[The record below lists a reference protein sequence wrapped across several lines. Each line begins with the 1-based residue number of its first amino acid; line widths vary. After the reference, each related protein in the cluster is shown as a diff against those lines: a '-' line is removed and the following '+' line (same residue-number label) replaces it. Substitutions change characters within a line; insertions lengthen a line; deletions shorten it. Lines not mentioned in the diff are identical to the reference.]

1 MWRLLLPRI
10 INRGLELKP
19 STETP
24 LIRERW
30 AWKTDTGGNMRALD
44 GVLCQGLMARLGI
57 CRVQS
62 EADRVMIL
70 KSSCGTR
77 AGGTFL

>member
-1 MWRLLLPRI
+1 
-10 INRGLELKP
+10 
-19 STETP
+19 
-24 LIRERW
+24 
-30 AWKTDTGGNMRALD
+30 MRALE

-62 EADRVMIL
+62 EADRVMVL

-77 AGGTFL
+77 AGGTFFVVLQLLFSPRYNANVILVSLLAPHLMPGRRGPTLS

>member
-1 MWRLLLPRI
+1 
-10 INRGLELKP
+10 
-19 STETP
+19 
-24 LIRERW
+24 
-30 AWKTDTGGNMRALD
+30 MRALE

-62 EADRVMIL
+62 AADRVMVL

-77 AGGTFL
+77 AGRTFL

>member
-1 MWRLLLPRI
+1 
-10 INRGLELKP
+10 
-19 STETP
+19 
-24 LIRERW
+24 
-30 AWKTDTGGNMRALD
+30 MRALE

-62 EADRVMIL
+62 EADRVMVL

-77 AGGTFL
+77 AGGDVFVVLQLLFSPALQCQCNTGFVASTTP